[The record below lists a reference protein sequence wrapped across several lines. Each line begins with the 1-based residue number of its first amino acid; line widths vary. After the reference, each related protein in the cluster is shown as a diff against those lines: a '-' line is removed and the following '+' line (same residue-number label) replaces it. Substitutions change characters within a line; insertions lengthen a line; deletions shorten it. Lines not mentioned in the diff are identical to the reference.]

1 MEQIAPESTCYLLL
15 FRLGSVACPL
25 TLSSLPTLLLS
36 VLVSSSWSL
45 ITPSLRVLR
54 RLRAGPL
61 PTLPEVPTTG
71 DNTLILALQAL
82 EATDY
87 AHALSFVN
95 EALDQGISWD
105 VGKAEALNL
114 RGTFKYVIQSHDYE
128 WLTFATGAMLTRLT
142 LGSL

>member
-1 MEQIAPESTCYLLL
+1 M
-15 FRLGSVACPL
+15 
-25 TLSSLPTLLLS
+25 
-36 VLVSSSWSL
+36 SSSWSL

-114 RGTFKYVIQSHDYE
+114 RGTFKYVILKVMTTNGSP
-128 WLTFATGAMLTRLT
+128 LRLVLCS
-142 LGSL
+142 LGSP